1 MHEFWYHYVKPKYW
15 EKDNLC
21 YMNTNN
27 CIVYIKTEDIY
38 SDIAK
43 DTETR
48 HDTSNYELNISL
60 PKRKIKKVIGVIK
73 YELAQS
79 VSTWK

>member
-1 MHEFWYHYVKPKYW
+1 MHEFWYDYVNPKYW

-60 PKRKIKKVIGVIK
+60 PKRKIKKVISVIK

>member
-1 MHEFWYHYVKPKYW
+1 MHEFWYDYVKPKYW
-15 EKDNLC
+15 EKDHLC

-48 HDTSNYELNISL
+48 HDTSNYGLNISL